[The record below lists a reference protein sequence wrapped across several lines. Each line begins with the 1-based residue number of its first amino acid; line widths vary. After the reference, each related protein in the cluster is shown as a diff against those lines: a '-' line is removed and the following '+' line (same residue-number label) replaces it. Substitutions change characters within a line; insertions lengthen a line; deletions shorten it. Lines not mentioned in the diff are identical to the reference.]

1 LFSSGLVVRFLERGG
16 DGHSP
21 SSEWLTVAAARFSQ
35 DFFSDQAV
43 WNQFLQHFPL
53 ITLIFSGK
61 SGKGVVEKR
70 MFCRYTPQLSRSDVV
85 TGWPWNW
92 DNFSIPGLRSKDLFR
107 GNFEFRV
114 RLERSRVS

>member
-1 LFSSGLVVRFLERGG
+1 M
-16 DGHSP
+16 
-21 SSEWLTVAAARFSQ
+21 
-35 DFFSDQAV
+35 
-43 WNQFLQHFPL
+43 

-61 SGKGVVEKR
+61 SRKGVVEKR
-70 MFCRYTPQLSRSDVV
+70 MFCRYTPQLSRTDVV
-85 TGWPWNW
+85 TVRTWNW

>member
-1 LFSSGLVVRFLERGG
+1 MSAGN
-16 DGHSP
+16 D
-21 SSEWLTVAAARFSQ
+21 
-35 DFFSDQAV
+35 
-43 WNQFLQHFPL
+43 FLQRFPVD
-53 ITLIFSGK
+53 TSIFRGK
-61 SGKGVVEKR
+61 SGTGVVEKR

-85 TGWPWNW
+85 TGRPWNW